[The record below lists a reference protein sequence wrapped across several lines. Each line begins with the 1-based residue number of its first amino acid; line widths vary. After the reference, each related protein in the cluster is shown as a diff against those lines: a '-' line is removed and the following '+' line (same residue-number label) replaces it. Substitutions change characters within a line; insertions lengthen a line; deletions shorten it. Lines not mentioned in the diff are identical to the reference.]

1 MDRYQSLF
9 QEMSVDKLRQEVT
22 KLYNEHKGQYKD
34 LSGLIEFIM
43 KKLHIDKGTIL
54 QILQYSEEEE

>member
-34 LSGLIEFIM
+34 LSELIEFIM

-54 QILQYSEEEE
+54 QILQSSGEE

>member
-1 MDRYQSLF
+1 
-9 QEMSVDKLRQEVT
+9 VT

-34 LSGLIEFIM
+34 LSELIEFIM

-54 QILQYSEEEE
+54 QILQSSEEE